1 MVSVKLL
8 IKSMLLVIAWV
19 DNWLVILVDNSRRL
33 ANEAQLLASLVSI
46 KSKINLNFHICSV
59 SAIHLFIFLALDP
72 AKPWFD
78 VSAASNTISK
88 DDAQFVDVMHTNSGF
103 LLNVRKFIL
112 TKKVISFH
120 LTF

>member
-19 DNWLVILVDNSRRL
+19 DSWLVILVDNSRRL
-33 ANEAQLLASLVSI
+33 ANEAQFLASLVSI
-46 KSKINLNFHICSV
+46 KSKVILNFHICSF
-59 SAIHLFIFLALDP
+59 SATHLFIFLALDP